1 MWERD
6 VQYLNNL
13 EMENLDNLPLRKQRK
28 LQNLLVLMIRIY
40 HQIFFSRAE
49 QGCIIC
55 SILPSGMRAL
65 QTKNAPLQPSWVTSW
80 VFDQFGE
87 NPHWTVTNLKP
98 TKQRRDQNHHHVK
111 ENRVKK
117 GAEYWKREIDCSL
130 AKKNC
135 IEDETNSG
143 TTTPSLSS
151 SWCLPIWSP
160 SPPCEYLTGV

>member
-1 MWERD
+1 MRKRCSIFEQSWNGKPWQPTSSQTAEITKSIGAD
-6 VQYLNNL
+6 
-13 EMENLDNLPLRKQRK
+13 DKDLPS
-28 LQNLLVLMIRIY
+28 N
-40 HQIFFSRAE
+40 FFKSRAGLHNLFHPTIRDE
-49 QGCIIC
+49 
-55 SILPSGMRAL
+55 S
-65 QTKNAPLQPSWVTSW
+65 TSNEKCTPGAELGDELSFW
-80 VFDQFGE
+80 
-87 NPHWTVTNLKP
+87 PIWRKP
-98 TKQRRDQNHHHVK
+98 TLNCYKLEANKTEKGPNHHHVK

-117 GAEYWKREIDCSL
+117 GAEYWKREIDWSL

>member
-28 LQNLLVLMIRIY
+28 LQNRLVLMIRIY
-40 HQIFFSRAE
+40 HQFFSRAE
-49 QGCIIC
+49 QGCIIS
-55 SILPSGMRAL
+55 SILPSGMRAR
-65 QTKNAPLQPSWVTSW
+65 QTKNAPLEPSWVTSW

-117 GAEYWKREIDCSL
+117 GAEYWKREIDWSL

>member
-1 MWERD
+1 MRKRCSIFEQSWNGKPWQPTSSQTAEITKSTGAD
-6 VQYLNNL
+6 
-13 EMENLDNLPLRKQRK
+13 DKDLPRT
-28 LQNLLVLMIRIY
+28 
-40 HQIFFSRAE
+40 E

-55 SILPSGMRAL
+55 SILPSGMRAR
-65 QTKNAPLQPSWVTSW
+65 QSKNAPLEPSWVTSW